1 MNSKDKTV
9 SDKKLAAKKL
19 CVLVA
24 VAEKDVKE
32 GRVKNART
40 FLKEL
45 KKSAK
50 ISS

>member
-1 MNSKDKTV
+1 MSSKDKTF

-32 GRVKNART
+32 GHVKNART
-40 FLKEL
+40 FLKEF
-45 KKSAK
+45 KKRAN
-50 ISS
+50 ILV